1 MNGYRNK
8 WNGKTYRVKETAD
21 KKVTLVREDGSEFT
35 IQLSEF
41 LFSYREVKNEAD

>member
-21 KKVTLVREDGSEFT
+21 KKVTLAGE
-35 IQLSEF
+35 
-41 LFSYREVKNEAD
+41 K